1 MRSAGECLIVNLC
14 TQWLKEIDDCSLGK
28 VKGLLERLGSN
39 FSVQTQPLKSC
50 IRNHVI
56 WFHWKSCSDT
66 WLSGRVLISDN
77 KVGGSNLEHGIAFF
91 GQQPQ

>member
-1 MRSAGECLIVNLC
+1 MRSAGECLIVNLF
-14 TQWLKEIDDCSLGK
+14 TQWLKEIDDCPLGK

-91 GQQPQ
+91 GQQPR